1 MAKLAGRKV
10 RIESGG
16 TAIAGALTDAL
27 TINREHIEITDK
39 DDAGIRTFLDEIGTF
54 SMSMT
59 CSGRLD
65 GTTLLDIAE
74 DSTNVLNTFKFDI
87 EGVGDFEGSFG
98 ITTFEVG
105 GEDGANA
112 ATFSCTFESSGT
124 IAWTAVTP

>member
-1 MAKLAGRKV
+1 MAKTAGRKV
-10 RIESGG
+10 RIKSGG

-65 GTTLLDIAE
+65 GLVLLNIAE
-74 DSTNVLNTFKFDI
+74 DPTDVLNSFVFEIESVGTFT
-87 EGVGDFEGSFG
+87 GNFG
-98 ITTFEVG
+98 ITTFEIG

-112 ATFSCTFESSGT
+112 ATFSATFESSGT
-124 IAWTAVTP
+124 ITWAAATP

>member
-1 MAKLAGRKV
+1 MAKTAGRKV
-10 RIESGG
+10 RIKSGG

-65 GTTLLDIAE
+65 GLTLLNIAE
-74 DSTNVLNTFKFDI
+74 DSTDVLNSFVFDI
-87 EGVGDFEGSFG
+87 DSVGTFTGNFG
-98 ITTFEVG
+98 ITTFEIG

-112 ATFSCTFESSGT
+112 ATFSATFESSGV
-124 IAWTAVTP
+124 IVWAATP

>member
-10 RIESGG
+10 RIKSGG
-16 TAIAGALTDAL
+16 TAIAGALTDSL
-27 TINREHIEITDK
+27 TINREHIDITDK
-39 DDAGIRTFLDEIGTF
+39 GDAGIRTYLSEIGTF

-65 GTTLLDIAE
+65 GTTLLTIAR
-74 DSTNVLNTFKFDI
+74 DSTDVLNTFTFDI
-87 EGVGDFEGSFG
+87 DGVGSFSASWG

-112 ATFSCTFESSGT
+112 ATFSASFESSGAVT
-124 IAWTAVTP
+124 WTAAT